1 VKNILVPVIA
11 LLILSGC
18 STPAIKLI
26 APEYKVVSPPESL
39 YNCPQVNQFKPT
51 GKLTNEQV
59 GQLILKLQKNNM
71 ICKDSLDNIHKY
83 IDEAKANIEKKG

>member
-1 VKNILVPVIA
+1 MKNILVPVTA

-18 STPAIKLI
+18 STPTVKLL

-39 YNCPQVNQFKPT
+39 YNCPQVKDFNSSK
-51 GKLTNEQV
+51 KLTNEQV
-59 GQLILKLQKNNM
+59 GQLILKLQKNNL

-83 IDEAKANIEKKG
+83 IDEAKAGIEKK

>member
-1 VKNILVPVIA
+1 MKNILAISA
-11 LLILSGC
+11 ISLILSGC
-18 STPAIKLI
+18 STPAIKLL

-39 YNCPQVNQFKPT
+39 YNCPQVNQFKAT

-71 ICKDSLDNIHKY
+71 ICKDSLDNIRKY
-83 IDEAKANIEKKG
+83 IDDAKNTIETKK

>member
-11 LLILSGC
+11 LLTLSGC

-26 APEYKVVSPPESL
+26 APEYKVVVPPDNL
-39 YNCPQVNQFKPT
+39 YNCPQVTKFDNNKQ
-51 GKLTNEQV
+51 LTNQQV
-59 GQLILKLQKNNM
+59 GQMILTLQKNNL

-83 IDEAKANIEKKG
+83 IDSAKENIEKKS